1 MINPFTV
8 RRAWREH
15 SLVFAVLVLLA
26 VVGVSTWGRLYH
38 GLRDAGVPW
47 LLAVVLPF
55 LIVAWVARRED
66 RIVKDPVL
74 RQRLAIGLL
83 VAALATWLLL

>member
-15 SLVFAVLVLLA
+15 SLVFAVIVLLA
-26 VVGVSTWGRLYH
+26 VVGVSTWGRLYA
-38 GLRDAGVPW
+38 GLRAIGVPW
-47 LLAVVLPF
+47 PFALVLPF

-66 RIVKDPVL
+66 RIVKNPVL
-74 RQRLAIGLL
+74 RQRIAIGLL
-83 VAALATWLLL
+83 VAALLTWLLR